1 LVSSTQPDYFHH
13 TWSISLSLVFCK
25 ETSCN
30 MKRYLV
36 FLSVLLTLF
45 SGVAVA
51 VTIGAPPAKALAASN
66 RPQEYLALG
75 NSVAFGFNPL
85 LNESNANN
93 FIGYPTPVAAALKE
107 KLTNPSC
114 PGETSSHF
122 ISLAGSDNGCGAYR
136 LNFPLHVAYSTTQ
149 TQLEYADGFLQS
161 HHKTLVVSIDIGAN
175 DLFVLINGCKANV
188 GCIQLGLPGMLATL
202 SANLDTIYGH
212 IRNLDG
218 YHHKLVALTYYSL
231 NYSDPTGT
239 FLISQVNKVVT
250 DRTLAWKGIIA
261 DGFDAFADAS
271 TASGGDT
278 CAAGLRIVLSTSPLT
293 CDIHPSPAG
302 RDLLARAIV
311 KALRTDD

>member
-1 LVSSTQPDYFHH
+1 
-13 TWSISLSLVFCK
+13 
-25 ETSCN
+25 
-30 MKRYLV
+30 MKRYVV

-45 SGVAVA
+45 SSVAVA
-51 VTIGAPPAKALAASN
+51 VTVGAHPAKALAASN

-85 LNESNANN
+85 LDKSNADN

-107 KLTNPSC
+107 SLTNPSC

-136 LNFPLHVAYSTTQ
+136 LNFPLHVAYNTTQ
-149 TQLEYADGFLQS
+149 LVFADGFLQS
-161 HHKTLVVSIDIGAN
+161 HRQTLVVSIDIGAN
-175 DLFVLINGCKANV
+175 DLFVLVNGCGGNV
-188 GCIQLGLPGMLATL
+188 GCIQAGLPGMLATL

-239 FLISQVNKVVT
+239 FLISQVNHVVA
-250 DRTLAWKGIIA
+250 DRTLAWGGIVA
-261 DGFDAFADAS
+261 NGFDAFAAAS
-271 TASGGDT
+271 TAFSGDT
-278 CAAGLRIVLSTSPLT
+278 CAAGLRIVVLSSPLT

-302 RDLLARAIV
+302 RDLLAQAIV
-311 KALRTDD
+311 NALRTD

>member
-1 LVSSTQPDYFHH
+1 
-13 TWSISLSLVFCK
+13 
-25 ETSCN
+25 

-36 FLSVLLTLF
+36 FLSVFLTLF

-51 VTIGAPPAKALAASN
+51 VTVVAHPAKALAASN

-85 LNESNANN
+85 LDRSNADN

-107 KLTNPSC
+107 NLTNASC

-122 ISLAGSDNGCGAYR
+122 ISLTGTDHGCGAYR

-149 TQLEYADGFLQS
+149 LAFADGFLQS
-161 HHKTLVVSIDIGAN
+161 HPKTLVVSIDIGAN
-175 DLFVLINGCKANV
+175 DLFVLENGCGGASTPAEIN
-188 GCIQLGLPGMLATL
+188 CILSGLPGMLATL

-231 NYSDPTGT
+231 NYSDPVGT
-239 FLISQVNKVVT
+239 NVISQVNQVVAG
-250 DRTLAWKGIIA
+250 RTLAWGGIVA
-261 DGFDAFADAS
+261 DGFAAFAAAS
-271 TASGGDT
+271 TAYGGDT
-278 CAAGLRIVLSTSPLT
+278 CAAGLRIVVLSSPLT
-293 CDIHPSPAG
+293 CNIHPSPAG
-302 RDLLARAIV
+302 RDLLAQAVV
-311 KALRTDD
+311 KALRTD